1 MEQLAP
7 LIKGDVV
14 VSDESRFGAP
24 RFVRHTVKSVWKN
37 GTVVLDNGERYT
49 SAGYPRRG
57 ALGHLYNATPERLAA
72 ADEYERRCR
81 EDAAARRAESAQRE
95 AARKAARVEQT
106 ARARELFG
114 PAIANATAMAPGLWK
129 TTRQAANGTL
139 QVLIWSTAPS
149 RAWGLDGY
157 TVQDG
162 YSVSVTAFSFVPH
175 VQMWQQWQYS
185 TRTAITWEDALY
197 DALVDIASLEL
208 RR

>member
-7 LIKGDVV
+7 LSKGDVV
-14 VSDESRFGAP
+14 VSDVSRWGGSQY
-24 RFVRHTVKSVWKN
+24 VRHTVKSVWKN
-37 GTVVLDNGERYT
+37 GTIVLDNGERYT
-49 SAGYPRRG
+49 STGYPRRG

-114 PAIANATAMAPGLWK
+114 PAIEAATEMAPGLWQ
-129 TTRQAANGTL
+129 TTRQTAGGTL
-139 QVLIWSTAPS
+139 QVLIWSPAPA
-149 RAWGLDGY
+149 RCWGLDGY
-157 TVQDG
+157 TIQDG
-162 YSVSVTAFSFVPH
+162 YSVSVTAFSFMPN

-185 TRTAITWEDALY
+185 TRTATTWEDALY

-208 RR
+208 VR